1 MENNVEVNNKKFKVG
16 IVEIAI
22 ILEGILLG
30 LIFITHSL
38 WLFIPLIIVGIYCYA
53 HKAKTKEETERRESI
68 SNQAFAFGLLI
79 PVFLI
84 IGFFTWLI
92 VKLIPVIIN
101 NWQW

>member
-38 WLFIPLIIVGIYCYA
+38 WLFIPLIIIGIYTYA
-53 HKAKTKEETERRESI
+53 V
-68 SNQAFAFGLLI
+68 L
-79 PVFLI
+79 
-84 IGFFTWLI
+84 
-92 VKLIPVIIN
+92 
-101 NWQW
+101 